1 MRKNSISPLKLKLEW
16 QRWFERWEQMQNGYI
31 PERRQRF
38 NLMLEFP
45 GFPKNAKIKILDL
58 GCGPGSLSF
67 CALEHFPAAR
77 VTAID
82 ADPVLLA
89 MGQKVSESFSRKM
102 LFIHYDL
109 CRPDWWESHVGKF
122 DLVLSATAL
131 HWLNAQHLGR
141 TYQRIFRVLKPGG
154 CFLNS
159 DHVADDDPKIQARFR
174 RILQSR
180 QKQSFAKNA
189 ADDWDSF
196 WNGLESAIGK
206 TIFKKV
212 RARRA
217 IWEGTDDGQPRHFHF
232 STLKRCGFSEVFQV
246 WQDLGEAIIAARK

>member
-16 QRWFERWEQMQNGYI
+16 QHWFERWEQMQNGYI
-31 PERRQRF
+31 PERRYRF
-38 NLMLEFP
+38 KLMLEFP
-45 GFPKNAKIKILDL
+45 GFPKNAKIDILDL

-67 CALEHFPAAR
+67 CALEHFRAAR
-77 VTAID
+77 LTAID

-89 MGQKVSESFSRKM
+89 MGQKVASRLSPKIQ
-102 LFIHYDL
+102 FVQADL
-109 CRPDWWESHVGKF
+109 CRPDWWESHYGKF

-131 HWLNAQHLGR
+131 HWLNAKHLGQ
-141 TYQRIFRVLKPGG
+141 TYQHIFRVLKPGG
-154 CFLNS
+154 WFINS

-174 RILQSR
+174 EILQSR
-180 QKQSFAKNA
+180 QKQFFAKND
-189 ADDWDSF
+189 ADDWDGF

-206 TIFKKV
+206 TIFTKV

-217 IWEGTDDGQPRHFHF
+217 IWEGTDDGQSRHFHF
-232 STLKRCGFSEVFQV
+232 STLKRCGFSRVEMI